1 MADRKTDR
9 IRRQCGAISRGEAA
23 ETDVVRRVRCADHRA
38 KLHHREDTVGRP
50 RTSTPADIADWKT
63 DRASTTVRSR
73 GGAAEADVVRI
84 ADPTRLKK
92 EFTRRYLKSGGVEQN
107 TSESRKQNRRRGVW

>member
-23 ETDVVRRVRCADHRA
+23 EADVVRRVRCADHRA

-50 RTSTPADIADWKT
+50 RTSTTADIADWKT
-63 DRASTTVRSR
+63 DRASTTVRR
-73 GGAAEADVVRI
+73 DVM
-84 ADPTRLKK
+84 
-92 EFTRRYLKSGGVEQN
+92 
-107 TSESRKQNRRRGVW
+107 